1 MLIYIQTADESE
13 TQSLLKQIYL
23 DYRDKMMAAAYA
35 ILQDRFDAEDA
46 VHQAF
51 VYIAENLDK
60 FSHGDDRR
68 TVSYIVKL
76 TESRAIDILRRKQ
89 RKLVALEEI
98 QLGKAQQYPGLSE
111 LAYTMS
117 QLPVRYRNVLI
128 LRYAYGYEFKEIAE
142 CMNLS
147 EVNARRMVSRAKEK
161 LESICRKEGIL

>member
-13 TQSLLKQIYL
+13 TQSLLKRIYL
-23 DYRDKMMAAAYA
+23 DYRDKMMAVAYA

-51 VYIAENLDK
+51 VYIAENLEK

-98 QLGKAQQYPGLSE
+98 QLGKAQQYQGLSE

-117 QLPVRYRNVLI
+117 QLSVRYRNVLI